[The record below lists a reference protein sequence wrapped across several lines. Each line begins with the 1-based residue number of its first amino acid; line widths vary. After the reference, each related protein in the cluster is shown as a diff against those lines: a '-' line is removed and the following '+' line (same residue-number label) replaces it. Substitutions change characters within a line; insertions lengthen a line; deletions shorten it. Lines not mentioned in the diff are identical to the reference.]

1 MSFLKNIKTPDDLL
15 QEYKETK
22 VNQVN
27 ALRDSKLD
35 TFVYNGVEFQTRP
48 TDRENI
54 MGEAINLALDGGDAD
69 IEWIAADNSIVVF
82 TPAEFISFAKAVG
95 EAKRDCIFKGRE
107 MKDAILAATTREEV
121 DAITWPDHDQE
132 AE

>member
-1 MSFLKNIKTPDDLL
+1 MSFLKNIKTPDTLL
-15 QEYKETK
+15 QEYKEQK
-22 VNQVN
+22 ASQVN

-35 TFVYNGVEFQTRP
+35 TFIHNGIEFQTRP

-54 MGEAINLALDGGDAD
+54 MGEAINLALDAGDTA

-82 TPAEFISFAKAVG
+82 TPAEFIDFAKAVG

-121 DAITWPDHDQE
+121 DSITWPEEGYND
-132 AE
+132 